1 MITSIIVRV
10 PYYSSSVRAGQRRS
24 GGRSVSEC
32 IYIYNTHMYTY
43 THTHVYVY
51 IGISN
56 NACIRFKHLLVAT
69 VARCNIPSKPG
80 SKHST
85 WRVS

>member
-1 MITSIIVRV
+1 MITNISVRV

-24 GGRSVSEC
+24 GGRSVSE
-32 IYIYNTHMYTY
+32 YIYTHICIHKHTY
-43 THTHVYVY
+43 VYVY
-51 IGISN
+51 IGIPN
-56 NACIRFKHLLVAT
+56 NACIWFEHLLVAT
-69 VARCNIPSKPG
+69 VARCNIPSKPD